1 MSLDGSWKT
10 CLYAAT
16 DGFEAADSLDLL
28 LAKLSLLR
36 SLCSL
41 SLEASSFWYSAA
53 SDLALAILFFFS
65 EILERFLC
73 NVNGVT
79 SR

>member
-1 MSLDGSWKT
+1 MDG
-10 CLYAAT
+10 L
-16 DGFEAADSLDLL
+16 EAAESFDLL

-41 SLEASSFWYSAA
+41 SLEASNFWYSAA

-65 EILERFLC
+65 AIRLLFLC
-73 NVNGVT
+73 KVRGVT
-79 SR
+79 SL